1 MYEGMKGEKGKTGI
15 EKDYR
20 EIGSEIEIERK
31 RWRERECVRERE
43 ERDSEKYEGMK
54 VKEG

>member
-20 EIGSEIEIERK
+20 EKGSEIEIERK
-31 RWRERECVRERE
+31 RDGERGSVWEKERRETVRNMKEWR
-43 ERDSEKYEGMK
+43 
-54 VKEG
+54 